1 MQDEPSGGNDAFTLS
16 SRRRIGRGRSPSWTG
31 HLNRMANAAG
41 RSFDIGRKTLPQA
54 TKRLRGALDPGGSM
68 RRTPMTRAV
77 LLGLVALLVL
87 PAAAMAD
94 TFNAAGKGL
103 PDSVGINSLW
113 VIVAGCFVMF
123 MQAGFAFLEIGFSRG
138 KNSGTVVAK
147 ILTNF
152 SIAAILYWAVG
163 FAFAF
168 GGATGHII
176 GDTGFFLRDFGDPQ
190 KAFPIMGLSDATIES
205 KWFFQ
210 FVFCAVSLAIVWGT
224 TLERIKLRVYVSY
237 AVVFSALIYPIASG
251 WVFGGGWLQ
260 VNVGMQ
266 DFAGSTVVHLMGATG
281 AFAALLLLGPRR
293 GKYGP
298 NGKARAIPGHNMPLF
313 GLGILILWLG
323 WFGFNPGSGL
333 QAMDGRFSEIAMVTN
348 VAAAAGV
355 ISAVAVMYL
364 KTKKIDI
371 GMAGN
376 GAIAALVAITAPSG
390 YVELWAAPIIGA
402 VAGVIV
408 VFGVIAIDK
417 WIDDPVGAL
426 SAHGLAG
433 IWGTIACGIFT
444 SPRLA
449 AYNAV
454 GKPGLWYTGS
464 FHQLGAQALGV
475 TAAFVFVFSFSF
487 ITFWAIKKTYG
498 MRVTAEEEDA
508 GLDIVEHGMYG
519 YPEQFIP
526 APELVGYGPPA
537 QPVAPPP
544 PQTRQ
549 PQTAQV
555 SAS

>member
-1 MQDEPSGGNDAFTLS
+1 M
-16 SRRRIGRGRSPSWTG
+16 SRT
-31 HLNRMANAAG
+31 
-41 RSFDIGRKTLPQA
+41 
-54 TKRLRGALDPGGSM
+54 RL
-68 RRTPMTRAV
+68 T
-77 LLGLVALLVL
+77 LVALGALAAVLVV
-87 PAAAMAD
+87 PSAAFAD
-94 TFNAAGKGL
+94 GATLDLANKGQL
-103 PDSVGINSLW
+103 AQTVGLNSLW
-113 VIVAGCFVMF
+113 TLVAGILVMF

-138 KNSGTVVAK
+138 KNAGTVVAK
-147 ILTNF
+147 ILVNF
-152 SIAAILYWAVG
+152 SIAALMFYAVG

-168 GGATGHII
+168 GEGNSII
-176 GDTGFFLRDFGDPQ
+176 GTHGFFLAGPDAG
-190 KAFPIMGLSDATIES
+190 ANFPLISLKDGSVTVETL
-205 KWFFQ
+205 WFFQ

-224 TLERIKLRVYVSY
+224 TLERIKFGVYIIYSI
-237 AVVFSALIYPIASG
+237 VFAALIYPIGAH
-251 WVFGGGWLQ
+251 WIFGGGWLAAS
-260 VNVGMQ
+260 VGMQ
-266 DFAGSTVVHLMGATG
+266 DFAGSTVVHLIGASG
-281 AFAALLLLGPRR
+281 AFAALLLLGARR
-293 GKYGP
+293 GKFGADRKP
-298 NGKARAIPGHNMPLF
+298 RAIPGHSMPLF

-333 QAMDGRFSEIAMVTN
+333 KALDGRFPEIAMVTN
-348 VAAAAGV
+348 LAAAAGV
-355 ISAVAVMYL
+355 LTAVATMYFW

-408 VFGVIAIDK
+408 VVGVVLIDK

-433 IWGTIACGIFT
+433 IWGTLACGLFT

-454 GKPGLWYTGS
+454 GDPGLVYSGS
-464 FHQLGAQALGV
+464 FHQLGAQALGIA
-475 TAAFVFVFSFSF
+475 AAFTFVFTFSF
-487 ITFWAIKKTYG
+487 VTFWAIKKTYG

-526 APELVGYGPPA
+526 APELVGYAPSGAPVTPP
-537 QPVAPPP
+537 V

-549 PQTAQV
+549 PQPAQV
-555 SAS
+555 TAT